1 MYSVIELPKTQV
13 VMTFVATC
21 IETTA
26 RWLNVS
32 YIDVY
37 QRMKRVG
44 LIEKYIIPHY
54 ETLHTESREN
64 LAQGLVGCLEE
75 TANYSFSIDLP
86 DSNRTNYTGLDN
98 RSAEQEIVRTEFN
111 KDDDPV
117 KSPVVQEIIMSNRNG
132 AIAVELAKRLNIA
145 PEKALQL
152 FYESQTC
159 ADLHDKSTGLY
170 LYGDLYVADEF
181 MREKEYAI

>member
-1 MYSVIELPKTQV
+1 MA
-13 VMTFVATC
+13 FVATC
-21 IETTA
+21 IEATA
-26 RWLNVS
+26 RWLNVP

-37 QRMKRVG
+37 QLMKRVG
-44 LIEKYIIPHY
+44 LIEKYILPHY

-64 LAQGLVGCLEE
+64 LAQGLTECLEK
-75 TANYSFSIDLP
+75 TANTSFSINSPDL
-86 DSNRTNYTGLDN
+86 NCTNYNSPESCNMGLDYHF
-98 RSAEQEIVRTEFN
+98 AEQEIVRTEFN

-117 KSPVVQEIIMSNRNG
+117 KSPVIQEIIMSNRIG
-132 AIAVELAKRLNIA
+132 AISVELAKRLDIA

>member
-1 MYSVIELPKTQV
+1 MEQKKFEDPIKLPVI
-13 VMTFVATC
+13 
-21 IETTA
+21 
-26 RWLNVS
+26 
-32 YIDVY
+32 
-37 QRMKRVG
+37 
-44 LIEKYIIPHY
+44 
-54 ETLHTESREN
+54 
-64 LAQGLVGCLEE
+64 
-75 TANYSFSIDLP
+75 
-86 DSNRTNYTGLDN
+86 
-98 RSAEQEIVRTEFN
+98 
-111 KDDDPV
+111 
-117 KSPVVQEIIMSNRNG
+117 QEIIISNRIG